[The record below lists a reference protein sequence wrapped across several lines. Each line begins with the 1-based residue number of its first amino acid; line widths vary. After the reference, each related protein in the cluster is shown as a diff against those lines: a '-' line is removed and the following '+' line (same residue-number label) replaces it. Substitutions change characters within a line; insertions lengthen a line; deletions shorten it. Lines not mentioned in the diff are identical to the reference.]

1 METQFLST
9 GGEQVRIL
17 IELNKILGEAVIQN
31 LPPELQGKWL
41 QWFGHI
47 KKGQNDTD
55 MSIRIKSPMG

>member
-31 LPPELQGKWL
+31 LPPELQGK
-41 QWFGHI
+41 
-47 KKGQNDTD
+47 
-55 MSIRIKSPMG
+55 